1 MRREG
6 LDALL
11 ELTRDSDPRTR
22 RRAVRELCP
31 CAVRSDV
38 PEIWDRV
45 IEMQTDPDSRV
56 RSHVLHS
63 LCDGSPRSRLTEV
76 VAAVESLQ
84 GDPDP
89 RLRRR
94 ARGILAAFRRT
105 GKINQL

>member
-1 MRREG
+1 MRRDD
-6 LDALL
+6 LDTLL
-11 ELTRDSDPRTR
+11 ELTRDADPKIR
-22 RRAVRELCP
+22 RRALRELCP
-31 CAVRSDV
+31 CAVRADV
-38 PEIWDRV
+38 PEVWDRV
-45 IEMQTDPDSRV
+45 IEMRTDPDTTV

-76 VAAVESLQ
+76 LAAVGSLQ
-84 GDPDP
+84 GDPDI